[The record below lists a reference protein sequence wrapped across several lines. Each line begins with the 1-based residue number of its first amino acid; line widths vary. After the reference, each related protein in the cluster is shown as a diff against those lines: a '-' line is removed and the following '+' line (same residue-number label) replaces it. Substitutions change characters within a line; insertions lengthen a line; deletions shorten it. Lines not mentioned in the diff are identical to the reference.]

1 MVLYV
6 RAIVAMSNQESG
18 FNPVEEP
25 LDTAT
30 ISKEANSHTN
40 YPISVQRVMMK
51 NNNTELVGGSVTGM
65 GTAEFL

>member
-1 MVLYV
+1 MVLYL

-40 YPISVQRVMMK
+40 YPISVQRGYDEK
-51 NNNTELVGGSVTGM
+51 
-65 GTAEFL
+65 